1 MVMCSF
7 KKTILSG
14 CAVSLFILGGTAVVH
29 AQSGDTA
36 AAAAAE
42 IRFQQLER
50 ELRRLTG
57 QIEEQNYEIRRLKDE
72 LAKKTGDI
80 EVRLSDLE
88 RSGGASPSSGSSVS
102 IAGGSPSPAQQP
114 SAVVPPQQSAGN
126 FTYQP
131 PPQAPVQQ
139 HTLGTITKSADGATV
154 APAPSGDAPAA
165 YEHAYSFIKARN
177 FSRAESEFARFMTD
191 HPSHPLVSNAK
202 YWYGETFYVRGNYER
217 AARIFAEGYQQ
228 FPKGSKAASNL
239 LKLGMSLSGMGK
251 NADACIAYKQL
262 KKEYSSSSVPV
273 LKRAD
278 TEMKK
283 INCR

>member
-50 ELRRLTG
+50 EIRRLTG

-72 LAKKTGDI
+72 LAKKAGDI
-80 EVRLSDLE
+80 DVRLSDLE
-88 RSGGASPSSGSSVS
+88 RVGGGASSSAPVSISGS
-102 IAGGSPSPAQQP
+102 GGQTQQSP
-114 SAVVPPQQSAGN
+114 VIPPQQSSGN

-131 PPQAPVQQ
+131 PAGAPVQQ
-139 HTLGTITKSADGATV
+139 HTLGTITTSADGATV
-154 APAPSGDAPAA
+154 SPATSGDASAA
-165 YEHAYSFIKARN
+165 YDHAYSYIKARD
-177 FSRAESEFARFMTD
+177 FGRAESEFAKFMAD
-191 HPSHPLVSNAK
+191 HPTNPLVSNAK
-202 YWYGETFYVRGNYER
+202 YWYGETFYVRGNYEK

-251 NADACIAYKQL
+251 DTDACIAYKQL

-273 LKRAD
+273 LKRAE